1 MSSLI
6 SAVQLI
12 SLVLT
17 LAVLADVIVSF
28 FLNPFHPIRRWLDS
42 VVEPMLA
49 PIRRILPAVGPLDFS
64 PFVLLILIQLV
75 QDLLVRVL
83 QSLR

>member
-1 MSSLI
+1 VSSLI

-12 SLVLT
+12 CLVLT
-17 LAVLADVIVSF
+17 LIVLADVIVSF
-28 FLNPFHPIRRWLDS
+28 FLNPYHPIRRWLDS

-49 PIRRILPAVGPLDFS
+49 PIRRVLPAIGPLDFS
-64 PFVLLILIQLV
+64 PLVLLILIQLV

>member
-12 SLVLT
+12 CLVLT
-17 LAVLADVIVSF
+17 LIVLADVIVSF
-28 FLNPFHPIRRWLDS
+28 FLNPYHPIRRWLDS

-49 PIRRILPAVGPLDFS
+49 PIRRVLPAIGPLDFS
-64 PFVLLILIQLV
+64 PLVLLILIQLV

>member
-1 MSSLI
+1 VSSLI

>member
-28 FLNPFHPIRRWLDS
+28 FLNPFHPIRRWLNS

-83 QSLR
+83 RSLR

>member
-1 MSSLI
+1 VSSLI

-28 FLNPFHPIRRWLDS
+28 FLNPFHPIRRWLNS

-83 QSLR
+83 RSLR

>member
-1 MSSLI
+1 VSSLI

-28 FLNPFHPIRRWLDS
+28 FLNPYHPIRRWLDS

-49 PIRRILPAVGPLDFS
+49 PIRRILPTVGPLDFS

>member
-17 LAVLADVIVSF
+17 LIVLADVIVSF
-28 FLNPFHPIRRWLDS
+28 FLNPYHPVRRWLDS

-49 PIRRILPAVGPLDFS
+49 PIRRILPSIGPLDFS
-64 PFVLLILIQLV
+64 PLVLLILIQLV

>member
-1 MSSLI
+1 VSSLI

-28 FLNPFHPIRRWLDS
+28 FLNPLHPIRRWLDS

-83 QSLR
+83 RSMR